1 MRKRA
6 SGWVILCVA
15 WLGVG
20 LPAAGLAQDA
30 PLQIQR
36 TQTSEEL
43 QRITGQ
49 ISLSQEKL
57 AKLDEEIGAL
67 RKDQVTI
74 TAALIQ
80 SAKTEKKLAQD
91 IEDIGEKLTSL
102 REQEDGIKLSLKAR
116 RGVLA
121 EVLAALQ
128 RMGLNPP
135 PAILVRPDDALAS
148 VRSAV
153 LLGAVVPEMRQQT
166 EELMGD
172 LKEMN
177 RVTASIAKEKA
188 RLTETRKAQVEEQ
201 HRLSLLLEEKKK
213 LHAQSEEQLA
223 AERKHAEELAQ
234 KATSL
239 KELIDSLDSQMAA
252 VREAAEAARLAE
264 QKRLTEGQ
272 ERAESRDPDA
282 NRLTAQADFDS
293 LRGRLMLPAAGRISR
308 HFGDKDEITGSSMG
322 EMLETAANATI
333 TSPSDGVVL
342 YAGAFRSYGQLL
354 ILDVGGGY
362 HIVLAGMQRID
373 VSQGQFVLAGE
384 PVGAMGEKL
393 LASAASMDVGNGAP
407 MLYIEFRK
415 DGKPVDPAPWWTV
428 RLSGRTQ
435 NDT

>member
-1 MRKRA
+1 LR
-6 SGWVILCVA
+6 G
-15 WLGVG
+15 GVG
-20 LPAAGLAQDA
+20 FLMFLCAGSVPALAQVS
-30 PLQIQR
+30 PLETR
-36 TQTSEEL
+36 RAETGSELDKVTSEM
-43 QRITGQ
+43 
-49 ISLSQEKL
+49 SLSQEKL

-67 RKDQVTI
+67 KKDQATI
-74 TAALIQ
+74 SAALIQ
-80 SAKTEKKLAQD
+80 SAKTEKKLAKD
-91 IEDIGEKLTSL
+91 IEEIADRLTSL
-102 REQEDGIKLSLKAR
+102 KEQEDGIRLSLRAR

-166 EELMGD
+166 EELMAD
-172 LKEMN
+172 LKDMS
-177 RVTASIAKEKA
+177 RVTASIAEERE
-188 RLTETRKAQVEEQ
+188 RLSSTRQSQVEEQ
-201 HRLSLLLEEKKK
+201 KRLSLLLEEKKK

-223 AERKHAEELAQ
+223 AERAHAEELAK

-239 KELIDSLDSQMAA
+239 KELIAALESQMES
-252 VREAAEAARLAE
+252 VRQAAEAARAAEERRLA
-264 QKRLTEGQ
+264 EGQ
-272 ERAESRDPDA
+272 ERAETQDPSA
-282 NRLTAQADFDS
+282 LRLTAETDFAS
-293 LRGRLMLPAAGRISR
+293 LRGQLLQPAAGRIAR
-308 HFGDKDEITGSSMG
+308 RFGDRDSVTGTSMG

-342 YAGAFRSYGQLL
+342 YAGPFRSYGQLL
-354 ILDVGGGY
+354 ILDAGGGY
-362 HIVLAGMQRID
+362 HVVLAGMKRID

-393 LASAASMDVGNGAP
+393 LTSAASMAGKNGGGDNGAP